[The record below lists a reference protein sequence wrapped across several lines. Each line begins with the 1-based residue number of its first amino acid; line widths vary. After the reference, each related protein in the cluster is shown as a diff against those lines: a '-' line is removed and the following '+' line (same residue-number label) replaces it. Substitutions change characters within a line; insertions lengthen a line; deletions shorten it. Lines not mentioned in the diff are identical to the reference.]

1 MSKLWD
7 GEPEMD
13 SAPGELKSADSA
25 KAFLDKHRKQLR
37 TIAESVA
44 RQIQDSEAPKSK

>member
-7 GEPEMD
+7 GEPETD

-25 KAFLDKHRKQLR
+25 KLFLERHRKQLR
-37 TIAESVA
+37 SLAESTA
-44 RQIQDSEAPKSK
+44 REIERSNTLKSK